1 MERDTFRLAL
11 QILIGLIILV
21 LMGLAL
27 SVLL

>member
-1 MERDTFRLAL
+1 MERDTLRLAL

-27 SVLL
+27 SELL

>member
-1 MERDTFRLAL
+1 MERDTIRLAL
-11 QILIGLIILV
+11 QVLIGLIILV